1 MKIAC
6 YPGSFDPITN
16 GHVEIVNRAL
26 KLFDKVIIIVA
37 NNIEKRYYF
46 SLDER
51 VKIVK
56 EVFKDYENVEVV
68 EGKGLSSIQAK
79 NLGAHA
85 VIRGLRA
92 VSDYEYE
99 CQFAETNEYLVPDM
113 EMVFLM
119 SHKQY
124 SFISSTHIKE
134 IYALDGDISP
144 LVPDV
149 VLRALDMKKAG
160 N

>member
-56 EVFKDYENVEVV
+56 EVFKDFENVEVV
-68 EGKGLSSIQAK
+68 EGKGLSSVQAK
-79 NLGAHA
+79 NLGAQA
-85 VIRGLRA
+85 VIRG
-92 VSDYEYE
+92 
-99 CQFAETNEYLVPDM
+99 
-113 EMVFLM
+113 
-119 SHKQY
+119 
-124 SFISSTHIKE
+124 
-134 IYALDGDISP
+134 
-144 LVPDV
+144 
-149 VLRALDMKKAG
+149 
-160 N
+160 